1 MLKFVHLRFGLLGA
15 NESKNHID
23 LFSISHGHRKILEH
37 INRYSSSKWLHFESE
52 ASD

>member
-15 NESKNHID
+15 NKSKNRID